1 MHQGA
6 AGVFAVCNKNFLEHS
21 NERRQKENSQL
32 SEASP
37 FEPTSKP
44 REQNM
49 DVNKKEKKRVGMEI
63 SLRKNKVKRRKN
75 MILPNI
81 PFIFYVKNSSI

>member
-49 DVNKKEKKRVGMEI
+49 DVNKKEKKRVKDHLIIMNENLI
-63 SLRKNKVKRRKN
+63 KKKVK
-75 MILPNI
+75 
-81 PFIFYVKNSSI
+81 

>member
-1 MHQGA
+1 MLYKPRSDRCEADLQLQTKHSGNLHQGA

-44 REQNM
+44 REHGRQQEGE
-49 DVNKKEKKRVGMEI
+49 EKGRG
-63 SLRKNKVKRRKN
+63 SLINE
-75 MILPNI
+75 
-81 PFIFYVKNSSI
+81 